1 MKISK
6 RERVYKFY
14 DMEVT
19 LRKLKLEEQKQLQ
32 EHVFMAQSGQLS
44 QIFDAGV
51 FALKHCVVDF
61 TGLVDDEGNEYKIA
75 KDKNGFLTD
84 ETVEDLLSLPVSQEL
99 ISTAF
104 QTATTTPDQILDAEK
119 KPIKEISLKN

>member
-1 MKISK
+1 MKITK

-14 DMEVT
+14 KMEVT

-32 EHVFMAQSGQLS
+32 EHVFAAQGGQLS

-51 FALKHCVVDF
+51 FALKHCITEF
-61 TGLVDDEGNEYKIA
+61 KGLVDDDGVEYKLI
-75 KDKNGFLTD
+75 KDKDGFLTD

-104 QTATTTPDQILDAEK
+104 QTATTTPNEILDAEQ
-119 KPIKEISLKN
+119 KPIKEIKLKN

>member
-1 MKISK
+1 MKITK

-32 EHVFMAQSGQLS
+32 EYVFAAQGGQLS

-51 FALKHCVVDF
+51 FALKHCIKDF
-61 TGLVDDEGNEYKIA
+61 KGLVDEEGNEYVLS
-75 KDKNGFLTD
+75 KDGNGFLTN
-84 ETVEDLLSLPVSQEL
+84 EAIEDLLSLPVSQEL

-104 QTATTTPDQILDAEK
+104 QTATTTPDEILDAEE
-119 KPIKEISLKN
+119 KPIKEIKLKN